1 MGLNCYLFLDYSS
14 KQMWPMGIWFSILGD
29 TLAKQ
34 INQYASQDKLSHS
47 SSNNLKQFAQNLS
60 IIQDYRDAEV
70 LSLLTRDSC
79 LPVSFA
85 HNLGKQ
91 FGPKSGPRNLGA

>member
-1 MGLNCYLFLDYSS
+1 MGLNYSCE
-14 KQMWPMGIWFSILGD
+14 QVWPIGFWFSILGD

-70 LSLLTRDSC
+70 LSLLTFF
-79 LPVSFA
+79 LPVSSA
-85 HNLGKQ
+85 DNLGKQ
-91 FGPKSGPRNLGA
+91 FGPRSGPTNRQA